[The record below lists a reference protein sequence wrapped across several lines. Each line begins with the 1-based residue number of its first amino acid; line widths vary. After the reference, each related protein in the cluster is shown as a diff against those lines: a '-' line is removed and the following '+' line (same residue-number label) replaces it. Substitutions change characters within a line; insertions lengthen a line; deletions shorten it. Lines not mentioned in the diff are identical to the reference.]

1 MVAYSTVDGAAPA
14 NDATLDASF
23 ALLAAARRRYALA
36 YLAGRSHPVALADL
50 AEAVAVRE
58 HGDPIAAIPDPEV
71 RRIYLS
77 LYHLHV
83 PKLAEAGVIEYD
95 PDRKAIRPSPSR
107 DPIAQVRAYAE
118 AVGAESREASR

>member
-14 NDATLDASF
+14 NDATLDATF
-23 ALLAAARRRYALA
+23 ALLAAARRRYALT
-36 YLAGRSHPVALADL
+36 YLSGRSQPVALADL
-50 AEAVAVRE
+50 AEEVAVRE

-83 PKLAEAGVIEYD
+83 PKMVEAGAIEYD
-95 PDRKAIRPSPSR
+95 RDRNAILPTTTR

-118 AVGAESREASR
+118 AAGAASR